1 MPTLPHTKYWKAW
14 EDRQPPALLALHVT
28 GEVETGN
35 SNQSPHLKEAVPQG
49 INPTILILNLSLT
62 ASGAGTTMMGWK
74 HVRFDKSISRE
85 HYASVDI
92 HWDGESIAKCKVEVV
107 H

>member
-1 MPTLPHTKYWKAW
+1 MANVPNNKNWKAW

-28 GEVETGN
+28 GDVETGT
-35 SNQSPHLKEAVPQG
+35 SNQTPHLEQAVPQG
-49 INPTILILNLSLT
+49 KNPTILILNLTLAT
-62 ASGAGTTMMGWK
+62 SGAGATVIGWK
-74 HVRFDKSISRE
+74 QARFEKGISRE

-92 HWDGESIAKCKVEVV
+92 HWDGESIAMSKVEVV